1 MADGRGR
8 VGDPFEAR
16 SREIKEKAVATF
28 FDERRHPQTL
38 ERQFPKT
45 GRLDQLRHLREYPY
59 KFGVRMIL
67 ADRGSERSADYHR
80 AKATREGFELLKVLH
95 DQADLL
101 TVEEAEYVRTQ
112 INSCVNDKTK
122 DFSSLLLELDLCR
135 SARERCDAV
144 SIGDGSAAPDVSL
157 VAAGRRYEVQCKSV
171 GGGEQESRA
180 LRGFC
185 SLLNSLA
192 IGGPK
197 LAAAARHSA
206 WQVHDPSLFASAER
220 VREAHDQILGF
231 CDAHLEGHYRF
242 QHRTQSLGFMG
253 DGSSKH
259 TTLAAFLGLIEG
271 TPGIAPYRP
280 ALSCNVFASAAS
292 PAADWGV
299 VFYSAR
305 DIERLAGRCAD
316 RFRAAMHQHDAIG
329 SARPVVAINVE
340 ASHVIDDPS
349 SSGLMD
355 PALLQGIQAAANLD
369 RRVIAD
375 AIARL
380 PSWQRCHGLLLTF
393 TFPAVLNPGGGVGWL
408 RARSWHS
415 RSGGS
420 FEDEF
425 PVFR

>member
-45 GRLDQLRHLREYPY
+45 GRHDQLRHLREYPY

-206 WQVHDPSLFASAER
+206 WQVHDPSLFASAITR
-220 VREAHDQILGF
+220 LS
-231 CDAHLEGHYRF
+231 RF
-242 QHRTQSLGFMG
+242 AAAWIPCNRAGSMRPLL
-253 DGSSKH
+253 DGSSMTWLASTLMA
-259 TTLAAFLGLIEG
+259 TTGRALPIASCWCIAALKRS
-271 TPGIAPYRP
+271 AHRP
-280 ALSCNVFASAAS
+280 ARRSMS
-292 PAADWGV
+292 
-299 VFYSAR
+299 
-305 DIERLAGRCAD
+305 
-316 RFRAAMHQHDAIG
+316 RA
-329 SARPVVAINVE
+329 E
-340 ASHVIDDPS
+340 
-349 SSGLMD
+349 
-355 PALLQGIQAAANLD
+355 
-369 RRVIAD
+369 
-375 AIARL
+375 
-380 PSWQRCHGLLLTF
+380 
-393 TFPAVLNPGGGVGWL
+393 
-408 RARSWHS
+408 
-415 RSGGS
+415 
-420 FEDEF
+420 
-425 PVFR
+425 